1 MATTLTITL
10 TDAQWAAYRAVS
22 SNPST
27 SDVETWLK
35 TQLTADYDAK
45 LEGVDQTTAAST
57 KATAKAARDIK
68 VAAF

>member
-10 TDAQWAAYRAVS
+10 TDAQWAAYQAVS
-22 SNPST
+22 DSIST

-45 LEGVDQTTAAST
+45 LEGVDQETAAST
-57 KATAKAARDIK
+57 KATAKAARDTK